1 MKKSSN
7 LVKQPTKVDRGLRAK
22 LNGHRSMVLWFTG
35 LSGAGK
41 STLATAI
48 EHALAD
54 KGCHA
59 IVLDGDNLRHGLCS
73 DLGFALEDRS
83 ENIRRVGEVAK
94 LFMDA
99 GMIVVTAFIS
109 PLIRDRNQA
118 RSLFN
123 EGDFFEVFCNSSLQ
137 SCEERDIKGLY
148 RRARNGEIPEFTG
161 ISSPY
166 EAPENPDL
174 ILHTDKSSIEECVQM
189 LLDFIKEK
197 EALRPS

>member
-99 GMIVVTAFIS
+99 GMIVITAFIS

-174 ILHTDKSSIEECVQM
+174 VLHTDKSSIEECVQM

-197 EALRPS
+197 GALRLS

>member
-137 SCEERDIKGLY
+137 SCEKRDIKGLY